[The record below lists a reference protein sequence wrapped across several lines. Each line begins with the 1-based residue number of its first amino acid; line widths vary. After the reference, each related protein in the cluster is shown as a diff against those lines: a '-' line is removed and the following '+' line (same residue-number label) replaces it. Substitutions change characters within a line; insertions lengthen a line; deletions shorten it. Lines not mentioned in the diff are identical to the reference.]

1 VANRFL
7 RWDKVE
13 GAAGYNIRIKKD
25 SPPDDTATPDVM
37 LADVDVYD
45 LLTAPSLANANGTY
59 HFSIRAVNGAGI
71 EGETARVAGPLAFAK
86 LAAPS
91 NFRLA
96 DS

>member
-1 VANRFL
+1 MANRFL
-7 RWDKVE
+7 RWDKIG

-25 SPPDDTATPDVM
+25 VPPDDAATPDVM

-59 HFSIRAVNGAGI
+59 HFSIRAVNSVGV
-71 EGETARVAGPLAFAK
+71 EGETARVSGPLAFAK
-86 LAAPS
+86 LAAPA
-91 NFRLA
+91 NFRLT